1 MHSESVE
8 EIKMAQRLYYLA
20 IKYEKR
26 VPKGIIIFSRNICD
40 GYTKKAKKMNIKLSC
55 QELIEAILK

>member
-26 VPKGIIIFSRNICD
+26 VPKGTVIFARNICD
-40 GYTKKAKKMNIKLSC
+40 RYTKTAKEMNIKLNYK
-55 QELIEAILK
+55 ELIDAILK